1 MSRAGR
7 IARRTF
13 LVGSVAIA
21 GGVAFGVWKARRPVA
36 NPLRPG
42 EGEVTLN
49 PYVLIDGSGVTV
61 IAPRA
66 EMGQGVQSTLAALV
80 AEEMDLD
87 WEAVRVLHGPPARA
101 YFNGALL
108 GPGIPVNADRGV
120 LHDVHQAAADLVP
133 RALGLQITA
142 GSTSL
147 IDAFDKMRHAGAA
160 ARATL
165 LAVAARRTGQDPG
178 RLRTEDGAV
187 VTPEGLRLPY
197 EELAEEAAGVEPPR
211 EPRLKSPAEWRLLG
225 RALPR
230 LDMVAKVTG
239 TETYGADLRLPGMLH
254 ATVKMSPRLGAKMRS
269 IDMAEAL
276 QVPGVEKIVEFDDGF
291 GVIARDTW
299 TAMRAADLVRAEWD
313 RAPYPATTGD
323 IFERIALAF
332 DSRPNSRLRN
342 DGDAPARLT
351 SAAPGAVF
359 EAEYR
364 LPYLAHSTMEPMSA
378 TALLR
383 DGHLEIWAGNQ
394 IPISFRDAVGR
405 AVGLRGADVTLHTL
419 PMGGGFGRRAE
430 VDFGIL
436 AARLAAAV
444 PGRPVSMT
452 WTREEDM
459 THDFYRPGVMAR
471 ARAVVGPDGPE
482 AIVMR
487 VAGPSVSRQ
496 GARRLTG
503 FAPPGPDHMLVEGA
517 HDQPYRIP
525 DFLVTGH
532 IADVAV
538 PVGYWRSVG
547 HSHNCF
553 FHECLMDEL
562 AHQSGL
568 DPLEMRL
575 RLIDDPTA
583 RGVLEAV
590 AEMSGWG
597 GEKRPGTGLGL
608 AFSRS
613 FGAYMAQVVELSETG
628 AGLRVTRGWAAVDVG
643 LAIDPGTVEAQVV
656 SGMIYGLSAAVM
668 GEITFADGMVEQRN
682 FPDYDALRMDNTP
695 RIAVRILETAPH
707 LGGIGEPGTPPSMP
721 AVANA
726 LFDLTGERVRELPL
740 NRRFTFA

>member
-21 GGVAFGVWKARRPVA
+21 GGVAFGVWQARQPVA
-36 NPLRPG
+36 NPLRPA

-49 PYVLIDGSGVTV
+49 PYVLIDASGVTV

-66 EMGQGVQSTLAALV
+66 EMGQGVHSTLAALV

-87 WEAVRVLHGPPARA
+87 WGAVRVLHGPPARA

-108 GPGIPVNADRGV
+108 GPGVPVNAERGV
-120 LHDVHQAAADLVP
+120 LHDARQAAIDLVP
-133 RALGLQITA
+133 RALGLQLTG

-147 IDAFDKMRHAGAA
+147 VDAFDKMRRAGAA
-160 ARATL
+160 ARETL
-165 LAVAARRTGQDPG
+165 MAAAAARAGVDVA
-178 RLRTEDGAV
+178 RLRTERGAV
-187 VTPEGLRLPY
+187 VTPEGLRLRY
-197 EELAEEAAGVEPPR
+197 EDLAEDAAAIEPPR
-211 EPRLKSPAEWRLLG
+211 MPRLKPPSDWRLLG
-225 RALPR
+225 RSLPR
-230 LDMVAKVTG
+230 TDMLSKVTG
-239 TETYGADLRLPGMLH
+239 TAQFAGDVRLPDMLH
-254 ATVKMSPRLGAKMRS
+254 ATVRLSPRLGAAMRS

-276 QVPGVEKIVEFDDGF
+276 TVPGVERIVEFEDGF

-313 RAPYPATTGD
+313 RAPYPPETDA

-351 SAAPGAVF
+351 SAPPGRVF

-364 LPYLAHSTMEPMSA
+364 VPYLAHSTMEPMSA
-378 TALLR
+378 TAVLR
-383 DGHLEIWAGNQ
+383 DNHLEMWAGNQ
-394 IPISFRDAVGR
+394 IPIAFRDAAAR
-405 AVGLRGADVTLHTL
+405 AIGLSPGDVTLHTTI
-419 PMGGGFGRRAE
+419 MGGGFGRRAE
-430 VDFGIL
+430 VDVAVQ

-444 PGRPVSMT
+444 PGRPVCMT

-459 THDFYRPGVMAR
+459 THDFYRPGAIAR

-482 AIVMR
+482 AVVLRI
-487 VAGPSVSRQ
+487 AAPSVARQ
-496 GARRLTG
+496 GARRLMG

-525 DFLVTGH
+525 DFLVSGH

-547 HSHNCF
+547 YSHNGF
-553 FHECLMDEL
+553 FHECFMDEI
-562 AHQSGL
+562 AREAGL
-568 DPLEMRL
+568 DPVEMRL
-575 RLIDDPTA
+575 RLIDDAPS
-583 RGVLEAV
+583 RGVIEAV

-597 GEKRPGTGLGL
+597 EDRPASTGRGF
-608 AFSRS
+608 AFTRS
-613 FGAYMAQVVELSETG
+613 FGAPMAQVVELSETG
-628 AGLRVTRGWAAVDVG
+628 AGLRITRAWAAVDVG
-643 LAIDPGTVEAQVV
+643 LAIDPGNVEAQVI

-668 GEITFADGMVEQRN
+668 GEITFADGMVEQQN

-695 RIAVRILETAPH
+695 QIAVRILETVPELA
-707 LGGIGEPGTPPSMP
+707 GIGEPGTPPSMP
-721 AVANA
+721 ALANA
-726 LFDLTGERVRELPL
+726 LYDLTGERVRELPL
-740 NRRFTFA
+740 NRRFAFA